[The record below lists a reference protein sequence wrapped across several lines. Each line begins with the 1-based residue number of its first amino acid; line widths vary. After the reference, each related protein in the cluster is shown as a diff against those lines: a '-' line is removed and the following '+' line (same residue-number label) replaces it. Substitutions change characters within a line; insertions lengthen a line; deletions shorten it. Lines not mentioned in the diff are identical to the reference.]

1 MHLPGTRLAN
11 SPRNARWLGD
21 FARFALY
28 NRAPK
33 RGGGS
38 YMSNPGRHFV
48 AVIGGAISGSV
59 ATEILADHGIRVA
72 VFEQNTRPYGKI
84 EDGLPRWHVEQ
95 RKQEYARIDARM
107 KKPNVYF
114 IPSIKLGRDF
124 NLPQL
129 FEWGFSAV
137 ILANGAWRDRELG
150 VPEAE
155 QYVDKGLVYQN
166 PFIYWYNHKNE
177 KDYRGPRYETPDEAV
192 VVGGGLASLDVVKV
206 LQLENY
212 ERALKA
218 RGIHSSMHELEK
230 SIPDVC
236 KTHGMK
242 PEELGVKGCLLI
254 YRRREQDM
262 PLAQPPDNAT
272 PEQIAKTEMV
282 RQKMLRLARDKFL
295 FRVQDRR
302 LTTGIIV
309 ENGRLAGLKVVETK
323 IEGRKAEPI
332 PGSEQELRAPLV
344 VSSIGSVPEKL
355 SGINMNGEYYTFSG
369 NDLPRYTAMGRVFGV
384 GNVVTGQ
391 GNIRV
396 SLVHS
401 QKVTKRVVD
410 CMKGDEGNAGAGAS
424 SAEQQVASAMDAIGK
439 QIEVIPQLSDDQMA
453 AVERQVH
460 TLQQKAGF
468 TSDYDSWIAKVTP
481 PDLE

>member
-1 MHLPGTRLAN
+1 MT
-11 SPRNARWLGD
+11 
-21 FARFALY
+21 
-28 NRAPK
+28 
-33 RGGGS
+33 
-38 YMSNPGRHFV
+38 NPGQHFV

-59 ATEILADHGIRVA
+59 AAEILADHGIRVA
-72 VFEQNTRPYGKI
+72 VFDQNTRPYGKI

-114 IPSIKLGRDF
+114 VPSTKLGRDF
-124 NLPQL
+124 SLPQL

-155 QYVDKGLVYQN
+155 QYVGKGLLYQN

-192 VVGGGLASLDVVKV
+192 VVGGGLASIDVVKV

-218 RGIHSSMHELEK
+218 RGVHTSMHELDK
-230 SIPDVC
+230 GIPEVC
-236 KTHGMK
+236 KAHGIK
-242 PEELGVKGCLLI
+242 PEELGIKGCLLI

-272 PEQIAKTEMV
+272 PDQIAKTEMV
-282 RQKMLRLARDKFL
+282 RQKMLRLAQSKYL
-295 FRVQDRR
+295 FRVQERR
-302 LTTGIIV
+302 LTTGVIV
-309 ENGRLAGLKVVETK
+309 ENGRIAGLKVVETK
-323 IEGRKAEPI
+323 IEGRKADPI
-332 PGSEQELRAPLV
+332 PGSEHELRAPLV

-355 SGINMNGEYYTFSG
+355 SGINMSGEYYTFAG
-369 NDLPRYTAMGRVFGV
+369 KDVPRYTAMDRVFGV

-410 CMKGDEGNAGAGAS
+410 CMKGDDGNAAVGTGGAEQQAAS
-424 SAEQQVASAMDAIGK
+424 SADAIEK
-439 QIEVIPQLSDDQMA
+439 QMEAIPKLSDDQLA
-453 AVERQVH
+453 KVERQVQA
-460 TLQQKAGF
+460 LQQKAGF

>member
-1 MHLPGTRLAN
+1 MT
-11 SPRNARWLGD
+11 
-21 FARFALY
+21 
-28 NRAPK
+28 
-33 RGGGS
+33 
-38 YMSNPGRHFV
+38 NPGHFV

-59 ATEILADHGIRVA
+59 AAEILADHGIRVA
-72 VFEQNTRPYGKI
+72 VFDQNTRPYGKI

-95 RKQEYARIDARM
+95 RKEEYGRIDARM

-114 IPSIKLGRDF
+114 VPCAKLGRDF
-124 NLPQL
+124 DLSQL
-129 FEWGFSAV
+129 FRWGFSAV

-155 QYVDKGLVYQN
+155 QYVGKGLVYQN

-177 KDYRGPRYETPDEAV
+177 KEYKGPRYETPDEAV
-192 VVGGGLASLDVVKV
+192 VVGGGLASIDVVKV

-218 RGIHSSMHELEK
+218 RGIEATMHDLEK
-230 SIPDVC
+230 GIPAFC
-236 KTHGMK
+236 KTHGIN
-242 PEELGVKGCLLI
+242 PQDLGVKGCLLI

-262 PLAQPPDNAT
+262 PLAQPPEGAT
-272 PEQIAKTEMV
+272 PDQVAKTEMV
-282 RQKMLRLARDKFL
+282 RQKMLRLARDRYL
-295 FRVQDRR
+295 FRFQDRR
-302 LTTGIIV
+302 VTTGVVV
-309 ENGRLAGLKVVETK
+309 ENGRLVGLKLAETK
-323 IEGRKAEPI
+323 VEGRKAEPI
-332 PGSEQELRAPLV
+332 PGSEYELRTPLV

-355 SGINMNGEYYTFSG
+355 PGLNMSGEYYTFAG
-369 NDLPRYTAMGRVFGV
+369 KDVPKYTAMDRVFGV

-410 CMKGDEGNAGAGAS
+410 CMKIEASAAAAGGGS
-424 SAEQQVASAMDAIGK
+424 SNTEQQVASAVSAIGQ
-439 QIEVIPQLSDDQMA
+439 QIEAIPPLSPDQMS

-460 TLQQKAGF
+460 SLQQKAGF

>member
-1 MHLPGTRLAN
+1 MT
-11 SPRNARWLGD
+11 
-21 FARFALY
+21 
-28 NRAPK
+28 
-33 RGGGS
+33 
-38 YMSNPGRHFV
+38 NPGHHFV
-48 AVIGGAISGSV
+48 AVIGSAISGSV
-59 ATEILADHGIRVA
+59 AAEILADHGIRVA

-95 RKQEYARIDARM
+95 RKQEYARIDARI

-114 IPSIKLGRDF
+114 IPCTKLGQDF
-124 NLPQL
+124 DLAQL
-129 FEWGFSAV
+129 FSWGFSAV

-155 QYVDKGLVYQN
+155 QYVGKGLIYQN

-177 KDYRGPRYETPDEAV
+177 KDYYGSRYETPDEAV

-212 ERALKA
+212 ERALGA
-218 RGIHSSMHELEK
+218 RGIQTSMHELEK
-230 SIPDVC
+230 GIPEVC
-236 KTHGMK
+236 KAHGIK
-242 PEELGVKGCLLI
+242 PEELGVKGCLLV

-272 PEQIAKTEMV
+272 PEQLAKTEQV
-282 RQKMLRLARDKFL
+282 RQKMLRIARDKYL
-295 FRVQDRR
+295 FRFQDRR

-309 ENGRLAGLKVVETK
+309 QDGRLVGLKVAETK

-332 PGSEQELRAPLV
+332 PGSEHELRAPLV
-344 VSSIGSVPEKL
+344 ISSIGSVPEKL
-355 SGINMNGEYYTFSG
+355 SGINMNGEYYTFAG
-369 NDLPRYTAMGRVFGV
+369 KDVPRYTAMNRVFGV

-410 CMKGDEGNAGAGAS
+410 GMEAEDGIIAVGAGR
-424 SAEQQVASAMDAIGK
+424 AEQQVASAMGGIGE
-439 QIEVIPQLSDDQMA
+439 QIEVIPQLSDNQMA
-453 AVERQVH
+453 EVERQVQA
-460 TLQQKAGF
+460 LQKKVGY

>member
-1 MHLPGTRLAN
+1 MT
-11 SPRNARWLGD
+11 
-21 FARFALY
+21 
-28 NRAPK
+28 
-33 RGGGS
+33 
-38 YMSNPGRHFV
+38 NPGHHFV

-59 ATEILADHGIRVA
+59 AAEILADRGIRVA

-84 EDGLPRWHVEQ
+84 EDGLPRWHVDQ

-114 IPSIKLGRDF
+114 VPSIKLGRDF
-124 NLPQL
+124 DLEQL
-129 FEWGFSAV
+129 FKWGFSAV

-155 QYVDKGLVYQN
+155 QYVGKGLVYQN

-177 KDYRGPRYETPDEAV
+177 KDYRGPRYETPDEAI
-192 VVGGGLASLDVVKV
+192 VVGGGLASIDVVKV

-218 RGIHSSMHELEK
+218 RGIQTTMHELEK
-230 SIPDVC
+230 SIPEVC
-236 KTHGMK
+236 RAHGIK
-242 PEELGVKGCLLI
+242 WEELGVKGCLLI

-272 PEQIAKTEMV
+272 PEQVAKTEMI
-282 RQKMLRLARDKFL
+282 RQKMLRLAREKYL
-295 FRVQDRR
+295 FRFQDRR

-309 ENGRLAGLKVVETK
+309 ENGRLVGLKVAESK

-332 PGSEQELRAPLV
+332 PGSEHELRTPLV

-355 SGINMNGEYYTFSG
+355 SGVNMNGEYYTFAG
-369 NDLPRYTAMGRVFGV
+369 KDVPRYTAMDRVFGV

-410 CMKGDEGNAGAGAS
+410 CMESRDGNAVAEAG
-424 SAEQQVASAMDAIGK
+424 SAEQQVPSAMDTIGK

-460 TLQQKAGF
+460 ALQQTAGY
-468 TSDYDSWIAKVTP
+468 TSDYDSWIARVTP

>member
-1 MHLPGTRLAN
+1 MT
-11 SPRNARWLGD
+11 NAGQ
-21 FARFALY
+21 
-28 NRAPK
+28 
-33 RGGGS
+33 
-38 YMSNPGRHFV
+38 HFV

-59 ATEILADHGIRVA
+59 AAEILADHGIRVA

-95 RKQEYARIDARM
+95 RKEEYGRIDARM
-107 KKPNVYF
+107 KKHNVYF
-114 IPSIKLGRDF
+114 IPCTKLGRDF
-124 NLPQL
+124 DLPTL
-129 FEWGFSAV
+129 FKWGFSAV

-150 VPEAE
+150 VAEAE
-155 QYVDKGLVYQN
+155 QYVGKGLVYQN

-177 KDYRGPRYETPDEAV
+177 KEYNGPRYETPDEAV
-192 VVGGGLASLDVVKV
+192 VVGGGLASIDVVKV

-218 RGIHSSMHELEK
+218 RGIQISMHELEK
-230 SIPDVC
+230 GIPAAC
-236 KTHGMK
+236 KPHGIT
-242 PEELGVKGCLLI
+242 PEELGVNGCLLI
-254 YRRREQDM
+254 YRRRAEDM
-262 PLAQPPDNAT
+262 PLAQPPENAT
-272 PEQIAKTEMV
+272 PEQVAKTEQV
-282 RQKMLRLARDKFL
+282 RLKMLRLAQGKYL

-302 LTTGIIV
+302 VTTGVIV
-309 ENGRLAGLKVVETK
+309 ENGRVVGLKLAETK
-323 IEGRKAEPI
+323 VEGRKAEPI
-332 PGSEQELRAPLV
+332 PGSEHELRAPLV

-355 SGINMNGEYYTFSG
+355 PGLNMNGEYYTFAG
-369 NDLPRYTAMGRVFGV
+369 KEVPRYTAMDRVFGV

-410 CMKGDEGNAGAGAS
+410 CMRCGDGTAAAGPGNG
-424 SAEQQVASAMDAIGK
+424 EQQVATAVQAIEK
-439 QIEVIPQLSDDQMA
+439 QIEAIPELSEDQVA

-460 TLQQKAGF
+460 GLQEKAGF
-468 TSDYDSWIAKVTP
+468 TADYDSWLAKVTP

>member
-1 MHLPGTRLAN
+1 MTNL
-11 SPRNARWLGD
+11 
-21 FARFALY
+21 
-28 NRAPK
+28 
-33 RGGGS
+33 
-38 YMSNPGRHFV
+38 GRHFV

-59 ATEILADHGIRVA
+59 AAEILADHGIRVA
-72 VFEQNTRPYGKI
+72 VFEQNVRPYGKI

-107 KKPNVYF
+107 KKPQVYF
-114 IPSIKLGRDF
+114 VPCTKLGRDF
-124 NLPQL
+124 DLPQL
-129 FEWGFSAV
+129 FNWGFSAV

-155 QYVDKGLVYQN
+155 EFVDKGLVYQN

-177 KDYRGPRYETPDEAV
+177 KEYRGPKYETPDETL
-192 VVGGGLASLDVVKV
+192 VVGGGLASIDVVKV

-212 ERALKA
+212 ERALKS
-218 RGIHSSMHELEK
+218 RGVHAGMHELEK
-230 SIPDVC
+230 GIPAVC
-236 KTHGMK
+236 KAHGIK
-242 PEELGVKGCLLI
+242 PEELGIKGCLLI

-272 PEQIAKTEMV
+272 PEQIAKTEQV
-282 RQKMLRLARDKFL
+282 RQKMLRLARDKYL
-295 FRVQDRR
+295 FRFQDRR

-309 ENGRLAGLKVVETK
+309 ENGRLAGLKVAETK

-332 PGSEQELRAPLV
+332 PGSEHEIRAPLV
-344 VSSIGSVPEKL
+344 ISSIGSVPEKL
-355 SGINMNGEYYTFSG
+355 PGISMKGEYYTFA
-369 NDLPRYTAMGRVFGV
+369 DEELPRYTAMDRVFGV

-401 QKVTKRVVD
+401 QKVTRHLVEN
-410 CMKGDEGNAGAGAS
+410 CMKATDGNGS
-424 SAEQQVASAMDAIGK
+424 SAQVQEAENQVASEVSAIAK
-439 QIEVIPQLSDDQMA
+439 QIEVIPSLSESRMA
-453 AVERQVH
+453 AVEQQIQQ
-460 TLQQKAGF
+460 LQEKVGF

>member
-1 MHLPGTRLAN
+1 MT
-11 SPRNARWLGD
+11 
-21 FARFALY
+21 
-28 NRAPK
+28 
-33 RGGGS
+33 
-38 YMSNPGRHFV
+38 NPGHHFV

-59 ATEILADHGIRVA
+59 AAEILADQGIRVA

-95 RKQEYARIDARM
+95 RKEEYGRIDARM

-114 IPSIKLGRDF
+114 IPCTKLGRDF
-124 NLPQL
+124 DLAQL
-129 FEWGFSAV
+129 FNWGFSAV

-150 VPEAE
+150 VAGEE
-155 QYVDKGLVYQN
+155 QFLDKGLVYQN

-177 KDYRGPRYETPDEAV
+177 KEYRGPRYETPDETI
-192 VVGGGLASLDVVKV
+192 VVGGGLASIDVVKV

-218 RGIHSSMHELEK
+218 RGIETSMHELEK
-230 SIPDVC
+230 SIPNVC
-236 KTHGMK
+236 KAHGIK
-242 PEELGVKGCLLI
+242 PEELGVKGCLLL

-262 PLAQPPDNAT
+262 PLAQPPEGAT
-272 PEQIAKTEMV
+272 PEQVAKTEQV
-282 RQKMLRLARDKFL
+282 RQKMLRLARDKYL
-295 FRVQDRR
+295 FRFQDRR
-302 LTTGIIV
+302 LTTGIV
-309 ENGRLAGLKVVETK
+309 AENGRLVGLRVAETK
-323 IEGRKAEPI
+323 VEGRKAEPI
-332 PGSEQELRAPLV
+332 PGSEHEIRAPLV
-344 VSSIGSVPEKL
+344 ISSIGSVPEKL
-355 SGINMNGEYYTFSG
+355 PGINMSGEYYTFAG
-369 NDLPRYTAMGRVFGV
+369 KDMPRYTTMDRVFGV

-401 QKVTKRVVD
+401 QKVTKRVAES
-410 CMKGDEGNAGAGAS
+410 CLKGDGHGALGTG
-424 SAEQQVASAMDAIGK
+424 SAEKPLARETDQIDK
-439 QIEVIPQLSDDQMA
+439 QIQAIPPLSDEQMA

-460 TLQQKAGF
+460 ALQQKAGF

>member
-1 MHLPGTRLAN
+1 MTN
-11 SPRNARWLGD
+11 PRQ
-21 FARFALY
+21 
-28 NRAPK
+28 
-33 RGGGS
+33 
-38 YMSNPGRHFV
+38 HFV

-59 ATEILADHGIRVA
+59 AAEILADSGVRVA

-84 EDGLPRWHVEQ
+84 EDGLPRWHVDQ
-95 RKQEYARIDARM
+95 RKQEYGRIDARM

-114 IPSIKLGRDF
+114 IPSTKLGRDF
-124 NLPQL
+124 DLPQL
-129 FEWGFSAV
+129 FKWGFSAV

-155 QYVDKGLVYQN
+155 QYVGKGLVYQN

-177 KDYRGPRYETPDEAV
+177 KDYTGPRYETPDEAV

-218 RGIHSSMHELEK
+218 RGIHTTMHELEK
-230 SIPDVC
+230 SIPEVC
-236 KTHGMK
+236 KAHGLK

-272 PEQIAKTEMV
+272 PDQIAKTEMV

-295 FRVQDRR
+295 FRIQDRR
-302 LTTGIIV
+302 LTSGVIV
-309 ENGRLAGLKVVETK
+309 ENGRLVGLKVTETK

-332 PGSEQELRAPLV
+332 PGSEHELRAPLV
-344 VSSIGSVPEKL
+344 ISSIGSVPEKL
-355 SGINMNGEYYTFSG
+355 SGINMSGEYYTFEG
-369 NDLPRYTAMGRVFGV
+369 KDVPRYTAVERVFGV

-410 CMKGDEGNAGAGAS
+410 CMECDAPNAGAGAA
-424 SAEQQVASAMDAIGK
+424 SAEQQVAGAVDAIGK
-439 QIEVIPQLSDDQMA
+439 QIELIPQLSVQQMA
-453 AVERQVH
+453 EVERQVQA
-460 TLQQKAGF
+460 LQQKAGF
-468 TSDYDSWIAKVTP
+468 TSDYDAWIAKVTP

>member
-1 MHLPGTRLAN
+1 MT
-11 SPRNARWLGD
+11 
-21 FARFALY
+21 
-28 NRAPK
+28 
-33 RGGGS
+33 
-38 YMSNPGRHFV
+38 NPGHHFV

-59 ATEILADHGIRVA
+59 AAEILADNGIRVA
-72 VFEQNTRPYGKI
+72 VFEQNARPYGKI

-95 RKQEYARIDARM
+95 RKEEYGRIDARM

-114 IPSIKLGRDF
+114 IPCTKLGRDF
-124 NLPQL
+124 DLPQL
-129 FEWGFSAV
+129 FKWGFSAV

-150 VPEAE
+150 VPGEE
-155 QYVDKGLVYQN
+155 QFVDKGLVYQN

-177 KDYRGPRYETPDEAV
+177 KDYRGPRYETPDEAI
-192 VVGGGLASLDVVKV
+192 VVGGGLASIDVVKV
-206 LQLENY
+206 LQLESY

-218 RGIHSSMHELEK
+218 RGIQADMHELEK
-230 SIPDVC
+230 GIPNVC
-236 KTHGMK
+236 KAHGIK

-282 RQKMLRLARDKFL
+282 RQKMLRLARDKYL
-295 FRVQDRR
+295 FRFQDRR
-302 LTTGIIV
+302 LTTGIV
-309 ENGRLAGLKVVETK
+309 AGNGRLVGLKMAETK
-323 IEGRKAEPI
+323 VEGRKAEPI
-332 PGSEQELRAPLV
+332 PGSEREIRAPLV
-344 VSSIGSVPEKL
+344 ISSIGSVPEKL
-355 SGINMNGEYYTFSG
+355 PGISMQGEYYTFSG
-369 NDLPRYTAMGRVFGV
+369 KDVPRYTPMDRVFGV

-410 CMKGDEGNAGAGAS
+410 FCTGGDGTAAAGAG
-424 SAEQQVASAMDAIGK
+424 SAEQQVASAVDAIGK
-439 QIEVIPQLSDDQMA
+439 QIAVIPPLSDDQMA

-460 TLQQKAGF
+460 ALQQKAGF
-468 TSDYDSWIAKVTP
+468 TADYDTWIAKVTP

>member
-1 MHLPGTRLAN
+1 MPNNGQ
-11 SPRNARWLGD
+11 
-21 FARFALY
+21 
-28 NRAPK
+28 
-33 RGGGS
+33 
-38 YMSNPGRHFV
+38 HFV
-48 AVIGGAISGSV
+48 AIVGGAIAGSV
-59 ATEILADHGIRVA
+59 AAEILADHGIRVV
-72 VFEQNTRPYGKI
+72 VFEQNKRPYGKI

-95 RKQEYARIDARM
+95 RKQEYGNIDARL
-107 KKPNVYF
+107 KKPRVF
-114 IPSIKLGRDF
+114 FLPSTKLGRDLTF
-124 NLPQL
+124 QELCDH
-129 FEWGFSAV
+129 WGFSAV

-150 VPEAE
+150 VPGAE
-155 QYVDKGLVYQN
+155 EFVDNGLIYQN

-177 KDYRGPRYETPDEAV
+177 KSYTGPRYETPDEAV
-192 VVGGGLASLDVVKV
+192 VVGGGLASIDVVKV
-206 LQLENY
+206 LQIENY

-218 RGIHSSMHELEK
+218 RGIQTSMHELEK
-230 SIPDVC
+230 GIPEVC
-236 KTHGMK
+236 KAHGLK

-272 PEQIAKTEMV
+272 SEQIAKTEQV
-282 RQKMLRLARDKFL
+282 RQKMLRLARDKYL
-295 FRVQDRR
+295 FRIQDRR

-309 ENGRLAGLKVVETK
+309 QNGRLAGLKVVETK
-323 IEGRKAEPI
+323 IEGRKADPI
-332 PGSEQELRAPLV
+332 PGSEHELRAPLV

-355 SGINMNGEYYTFSG
+355 SGINMNGEYYTFAG
-369 NDLPRYTAMGRVFGV
+369 KDLPRYTAVDRVFGV

-410 CMKGDEGNAGAGAS
+410 SMMGGDGNGGTGTGG
-424 SAEQQVASAMDAIGK
+424 AEQQVANAMDVIGK
-439 QIEVIPQLSDDQMA
+439 QIEAIPQLSEDQMA
-453 AVERQVH
+453 KVERQVH
-460 TLQQKAGF
+460 ALQQKAGF

>member
-1 MHLPGTRLAN
+1 MAN
-11 SPRNARWLGD
+11 PRQ
-21 FARFALY
+21 
-28 NRAPK
+28 
-33 RGGGS
+33 
-38 YMSNPGRHFV
+38 HFV

-59 ATEILADHGIRVA
+59 AAEILADSGIRVA
-72 VFEQNTRPYGKI
+72 VFEQNARPYGKI
-84 EDGLPRWHVEQ
+84 EDGLPRWHVDQ

-107 KKPNVYF
+107 KKPNVHF
-114 IPSIKLGRDF
+114 IPSTKLGRDF
-124 NLPQL
+124 DLPQL
-129 FEWGFSAV
+129 FKWGFSAV

-155 QYVDKGLVYQN
+155 EYVGKGLVYQN

-177 KDYRGPRYETPDEAV
+177 KDYTGPRYETPDEAV
-192 VVGGGLASLDVVKV
+192 VVGGGLASIDVVKV

-212 ERALKA
+212 ERALRA
-218 RGIHSSMHELEK
+218 RGIETSMHELEK
-230 SIPDVC
+230 SIPEVC
-236 KTHGMK
+236 KAHGIK
-242 PEELGVKGCLLI
+242 PEELGIKGCLLI

-262 PLAQPPDNAT
+262 PLAQPPDKAT

-295 FRVQDRR
+295 FRIQDRR

-309 ENGRLAGLKVVETK
+309 ENGRLAGLKVTETK

-332 PGSEQELRAPLV
+332 PGSEHELRAPLV
-344 VSSIGSVPEKL
+344 ISSIGSVPEKL
-355 SGINMNGEYYTFSG
+355 SGINMSGEYYTFAG
-369 NDLPRYTAMGRVFGV
+369 KDVPRYTAMDRVFGV

-410 CMKGDEGNAGAGAS
+410 CMDCDDGTTAAAGG
-424 SAEQQVASAMDAIGK
+424 AEQQVAGAMDAIGK
-439 QIEVIPQLSDDQMA
+439 QIELIPRLSEQQMA
-453 AVERQVH
+453 EVERHVH
-460 TLQQKAGF
+460 SLRQKVGF
-468 TSDYDSWIAKVTP
+468 TSDYDTWIAKVTP

>member
-1 MHLPGTRLAN
+1 MAN
-11 SPRNARWLGD
+11 S
-21 FARFALY
+21 
-28 NRAPK
+28 
-33 RGGGS
+33 
-38 YMSNPGRHFV
+38 GRHFV

-59 ATEILADHGIRVA
+59 AAEILADQGLRVA
-72 VFEQNTRPYGKI
+72 VFDQNTRPYGKI

-95 RKQEYARIDARM
+95 RKEEYGRIDARM

-114 IPSIKLGRDF
+114 VPSTKLGRDF
-124 NLPQL
+124 DLSQL
-129 FEWGFSAV
+129 FKWGFSAV

-155 QYVDKGLVYQN
+155 QYVGKGLVYQN

-177 KDYRGPRYETPDEAV
+177 KEYRGARYETPDEAV
-192 VVGGGLASLDVVKV
+192 VVGGGLASIDVVKV

-212 ERALKA
+212 ERALKT
-218 RGIHSSMHELEK
+218 RGIEAGMHELEK
-230 SIPDVC
+230 GIPAFC
-236 KTHGMK
+236 KTHGVK

-272 PEQIAKTEMV
+272 PDQIAKTEMV
-282 RQKMLRLARDKFL
+282 RQKMLRLARDRYL
-295 FRVQDRR
+295 FRFQDRR
-302 LTTGIIV
+302 VTTGIVV
-309 ENGRLAGLKVVETK
+309 ENGRLAGLKLAETK
-323 IEGRKAEPI
+323 VEGRKAEAI
-332 PGSEQELRAPLV
+332 PGSEQELRTPLV

-355 SGINMNGEYYTFSG
+355 PGLNMSGDYYTFAG
-369 NDLPRYTAMGRVFGV
+369 KEIPRYTAMDRVFGV

-410 CMKGDEGNAGAGAS
+410 CMKGGDGNGVAGVGS
-424 SAEQQVASAMDAIGK
+424 TEKQVASEVGAIGK
-439 QIEVIPQLSDDQMA
+439 QIEVIPPLSDDQVA
-453 AVERQVH
+453 AVERQVQA
-460 TLQQKAGF
+460 LQQKAGF